1 MVKKFVLIAG
11 DPNSF
16 LNFRG
21 ELIKALIANGF
32 EIHLIAPS
40 LTQINTINT
49 KLKDL
54 GANLHH
60 VPMSKAGTSLFNDI
74 QTLYCLFVV
83 LRKIKPGYV
92 LSYTIKPVIYG
103 LLAARLAG
111 VKKRIALISGLGYAF
126 ISASNLLNN
135 LVVFLYTLALK
146 KSHVVFFQNPDDQ
159 ALFLNLGITKNIN
172 TVFVNGS
179 GVDTNHF
186 ALTPLPTGSLKFLM
200 IARLLG
206 DKGVREY
213 VAAAKIV
220 KKQYP
225 EVMFNLAGWLDD
237 NPNAIKQLELDEWI
251 ANGAVNYL
259 GKLEDVRPA
268 LMNCNVFVLPSYRE
282 GTPRTVL
289 EAMAIGRA
297 IITTNAPGCKE
308 AVINGLNGY
317 LVEVKSSNSLAD
329 AMMHFVTNPNLCEM
343 MAKESHKIAIEKYD
357 VHKINYQMLNTMGIT
372 KNVN

>member
-21 ELIKALIANGF
+21 ELIKALIAKGF
-32 EIHLIAPS
+32 ELHLIAPS
-40 LTQINTINT
+40 LAQLNSINT

-60 VPMSKAGTSLFNDI
+60 APMSKAGTSLFQDI
-74 QTLYCLFVV
+74 QYLYCLVAV
-83 LRKIKPGYV
+83 IKKIKPDYV

-103 LLAARLAG
+103 LIAARLAG
-111 VKKRIALISGLGYAF
+111 VKNRIALISGLGYAF
-126 ISASNLLNN
+126 ISASNLLNK

-146 KSHVVFFQNPDDQ
+146 KSYVVFFQNPDDQ
-159 ALFLNLGITKNIN
+159 ALFLKLGITKNIN
-172 TVFVNGS
+172 TVLVNGS
-179 GVDTNHF
+179 GVDTNYF
-186 ALTPLPTGSLKFLM
+186 ARTPPPTGSLNFLM

-213 VAAAKIV
+213 VAAAKII
-220 KKQYP
+220 KKQHPY
-225 EVMFNLAGWLDD
+225 VQFNLAGWLDD

-251 ANGAVNYL
+251 TDGAVNYF
-259 GKLEDVRPA
+259 GKLADVRPA

-289 EAMAIGRA
+289 EAMSIGRA
-297 IITTNAPGCKE
+297 IITTDAPGCRE
-308 AVINGLNGY
+308 TVINGFNGY
-317 LVEVKSSNSLAD
+317 LVEVKSTNSLVD
-329 AMMHFVTNPNLCEM
+329 AMMHFVANPNLCEM

-357 VHKINYQMLNTMGIT
+357 VHKVNQQMLKAMGIT
-372 KNVN
+372 QEC

>member
-21 ELIKALIANGF
+21 ELIKALIAKGF

-40 LTQINTINT
+40 LAQVNTINA

-60 VPMSKAGTSLFNDI
+60 VSMSKAGTSLFKDI
-74 QTLYCLFVV
+74 QYLYCLFVV
-83 LRKIKPGYV
+83 LRKINPEYV

-111 VKKRIALISGLGYAF
+111 VKNRIALISGLGYAF
-126 ISASNLLNN
+126 ISASNLLNK

-159 ALFLNLGITKNIN
+159 ALFLKLGITKNLD
-172 TVFVNGS
+172 TLLVNGS
-179 GVDTNHF
+179 GVDTNYF
-186 ALTPLPTGSLKFLM
+186 ALTTAPTGNLNFLM

-213 VAAAKIV
+213 VAAAKIIRE
-220 KKQYP
+220 QYP
-225 EVMFNLAGWLDD
+225 NVHFNLAGWLDD
-237 NPNAIKQLELDEWI
+237 NPNAIKQSELDEWI
-251 ANGAVNYL
+251 ANGAINYL
-259 GKLEDVRPA
+259 GKLADVRPA
-268 LMNCNVFVLPSYRE
+268 LINCNVFVLPSYRE

-289 EAMAIGRA
+289 EAMSIGRA
-297 IITTNAPGCKE
+297 IITTDAPGCRE
-308 AVINGLNGY
+308 TVINGLNGY
-317 LVEVKSSNSLAD
+317 IVEVKSIDDLILA
-329 AMMHFVTNPNLCEM
+329 MKQFVVSPDLCETM
-343 MAKESHKIAIEKYD
+343 GKKSRKIAVEKFD
-357 VHKINYQMLNTMGIT
+357 VHKVNQQMLAVMGVI
-372 KNVN
+372 

>member
-21 ELIKALIANGF
+21 ELIKALIAKGF
-32 EIHLIAPS
+32 ELHLIAPS
-40 LTQINTINT
+40 LAQLNSINT

-60 VPMSKAGTSLFNDI
+60 VPMSKAGTSLFQDI
-74 QTLYCLFVV
+74 QYLYCLVAV
-83 LRKIKPGYV
+83 IRKIKPDYV

-103 LLAARLAG
+103 LIAARLAG
-111 VKKRIALISGLGYAF
+111 VKNRIALISGLGYAF
-126 ISASNLLNN
+126 ISASNLLNK

-146 KSHVVFFQNPDDQ
+146 KSYVVFFQNPDDQ
-159 ALFLNLGITKNIN
+159 ALFLKLGITKNIN
-172 TVFVNGS
+172 TVLVNGS
-179 GVDTNHF
+179 GVDTNYF
-186 ALTPLPTGSLKFLM
+186 ARTPPPTSSLNFLM

-213 VAAAKIV
+213 VAAAKII
-220 KKQYP
+220 KKQHPY
-225 EVMFNLAGWLDD
+225 VQFNLAGWLDD

-251 ANGAVNYL
+251 TDGAVNYF
-259 GKLEDVRPA
+259 GKLADVRPA

-289 EAMAIGRA
+289 EAMSIGRA
-297 IITTNAPGCKE
+297 IITTDAPGCRE
-308 AVINGLNGY
+308 TVINGFNGY
-317 LVEVKSSNSLAD
+317 LVEVKSTNSLVD
-329 AMMHFVTNPNLCEM
+329 AMMHFVANPNLCEM

-357 VHKINYQMLNTMGIT
+357 VHKVNQQMLKAMGIT
-372 KNVN
+372 QEC